1 MVQGTQQERQQ
12 QAEGERMS
20 QLKDIR
26 KKVVRSG
33 GSLCLRLTKEF
44 EIMNVKE
51 GDAVVIS
58 IEKVEL

>member
-1 MVQGTQQERQQ
+1 
-12 QAEGERMS
+12 MS
-20 QLKDIR
+20 QLKDIK

-51 GDAVVIS
+51 GDAVIIS

>member
-1 MVQGTQQERQQ
+1 
-12 QAEGERMS
+12 MS
-20 QLKDIR
+20 QLKNIK

-58 IEKVEL
+58 IEKVEV

>member
-51 GDAVVIS
+51 GDAVIIS